1 MDLRFAK
8 ALVSRLPPHL
18 EKIPLAAAPG
28 DVSRGC
34 HPGAALLLPSAAA
47 AAAARLEVVPVLDG
61 DLLEHLD
68 LEHVDA
74 HLGAHLVPDV
84 GERELVPRAERLQLV
99 EQQAGEEVAGH
110 AVPPDDDRR
119 VWHICSMATRKIA
132 MIQDSEILDGRVVL
146 VASED
151 GTACVINLVR
161 SVEQEDIRINA
172 AVDSSRVS
180 VRRLHFVPD
189 GYGSLLG
196 DHGCKPLAQ

>member
-1 MDLRFAK
+1 MDLHFAK

-28 DVSRGC
+28 DVSRGR
-34 HPGAALLLPSAAA
+34 HPGAALLLPSAAAA

-74 HLGAHLVPDV
+74 QLGTHVVPDV

-119 VWHICSMATRKIA
+119 VRHICSMATRTIV

-146 VASED
+146 VASEL

-161 SVEQEDIRINA
+161 SVEQEDIT
-172 AVDSSRVS
+172 S
-180 VRRLHFVPD
+180 
-189 GYGSLLG
+189 
-196 DHGCKPLAQ
+196 CKRWL

>member
-1 MDLRFAK
+1 MGLHFAK

-28 DVSRGC
+28 DVSRGR
-34 HPGAALLLPSAAA
+34 HPGAALLLLS
-47 AAAARLEVVPVLDG
+47 AAARLEVVPVLDG

-74 HLGAHLVPDV
+74 QLGAHVVPDV

-119 VWHICSMATRKIA
+119 VRHICSMATRTIV

-146 VASED
+146 VASER

-161 SVEQEDIRINA
+161 SVEQEDIT
-172 AVDSSRVS
+172 S
-180 VRRLHFVPD
+180 
-189 GYGSLLG
+189 
-196 DHGCKPLAQ
+196 CKRWL